1 MDGRTLRNWWTLL
14 NKQLL
19 LTNPLAPQYKIDN
32 ESDQPVLR
40 DSEPIEN
47 LLRHYG
53 MDVRNGGHK

>member
-1 MDGRTLRNWWTLL
+1 MDELYVSVQCWTLL

-19 LTNPLAPQYKIDN
+19 LIPWPLNN

-47 LLRHYG
+47 ILRHYG
-53 MDVRNGGHK
+53 RKYVTGNGGHWP

>member
-1 MDGRTLRNWWTLL
+1 MDELYVSVQCWTLL

-19 LTNPLAPQYKIDN
+19 LIPWPLNN

-53 MDVRNGGHK
+53 RKYVTGNGGHWP